1 MPEFA
6 NSLTGLNLDRTLTNE
21 ELVRAIRGM
30 IADEY
35 EAIEM
40 YGRVRDATK
49 QEEIRKAIDSVIK
62 EERIHAGEFLAILS
76 HLDPQE
82 AEFYRQGVKE
92 AQENLQSEPKHLAQI
107 QKEFLKLS
115 KTTIS

>member
-6 NSLTGLNLDRTLTNE
+6 NSLTGLNLNRTLTNE
-21 ELVRAIRGM
+21 ELIRAVRGM

-40 YGRVRDATK
+40 YGKVRDATK
-49 QEEIRKAIDSVIK
+49 QEEIRTVIDSIIK

-82 AEFYRQGVKE
+82 AELYQQGKKE
-92 AQENLQSEPKHLAQI
+92 SQEILQSEQKHLAQI
-107 QKEFLKLS
+107 QKEFLNLS
-115 KTTIS
+115 TLS